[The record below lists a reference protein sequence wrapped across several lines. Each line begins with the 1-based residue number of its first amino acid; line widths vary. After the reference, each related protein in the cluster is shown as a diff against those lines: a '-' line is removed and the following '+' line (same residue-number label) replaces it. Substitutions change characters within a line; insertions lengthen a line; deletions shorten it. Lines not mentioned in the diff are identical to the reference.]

1 MMNSD
6 MAKNLQQFAQNG
18 KGQKHVEK
26 MMKQGCKFF
35 KKFMKQKGNK
45 CPFFCKKMN
54 KPSETEPEL
63 SYEEQIQK
71 AMKLSLED
79 LDKTNETED
88 KTKVTE
94 VEMTVEKKTEET
106 PKPKT
111 EEKVTVTEGFETP
124 KPDSDVVII
133 EDGKPIEELSFE
145 EQLELAMKQSL

>member
-1 MMNSD
+1 
-6 MAKNLQQFAQNG
+6 
-18 KGQKHVEK
+18 
-26 MMKQGCKFF
+26 
-35 KKFMKQKGNK
+35 
-45 CPFFCKKMN
+45 MN
-54 KPSETEPEL
+54 KPAEQAEPEL

-88 KTKVTE
+88 KTEVTE

-106 PKPKT
+106 LKPKT
-111 EEKVTVTEGFETP
+111 EEKVIVTEGFETP